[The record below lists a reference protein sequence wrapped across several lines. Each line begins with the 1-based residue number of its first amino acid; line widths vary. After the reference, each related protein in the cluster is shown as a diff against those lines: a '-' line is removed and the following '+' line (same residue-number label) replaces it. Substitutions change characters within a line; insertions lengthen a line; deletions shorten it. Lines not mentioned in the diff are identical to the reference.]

1 MRRTVIAAALASAL
15 SLGATAAR
23 AQAQGGSVEQAKMFF
38 TAGATAYSKGDF
50 RAAIQAFEEAHKLA
64 PRPAILFSMAQ
75 AYKRQYF
82 VDRRPEDLRRAVD
95 LYKQYVA
102 DVQQGG
108 RRGDAVQALSEL
120 EPMLQRGGGDAAA
133 GPAPAP
139 APPKVQTRV
148 MVSSSVKEAK
158 VSLDGAAPVELPLI
172 EEVKPGKHKVRV
184 TAEGYF
190 DEEREVLAVEGNLIP
205 NDISLR
211 EKPARVTITAPNGAQ
226 ISVDGRPQATTPL
239 GGPLEIPP
247 GRHLVAVTK
256 NGSRAF
262 TQQVDLERGEAKKIE
277 ASLSI
282 TPQRVVSYGLMGIG
296 VAGIAVGAVATAI
309 TLREQNTANA
319 VLASREEGNITRE
332 DLDTYNAART
342 ARDEWRKVIGAG
354 FGVGGAFAVTG
365 LLLYAFDQPAVDVG
379 SLEPEQRKKKTTDH
393 EEPSMEMSAVP
404 AVGPGF
410 AGAGLV
416 GRF

>member
-120 EPMLQRGGGDAAA
+120 EPMLQRVGGDAAA

-139 APPKVQTRV
+139 PP
-148 MVSSSVKEAK
+148 
-158 VSLDGAAPVELPLI
+158 
-172 EEVKPGKHKVRV
+172 
-184 TAEGYF
+184 
-190 DEEREVLAVEGNLIP
+190 
-205 NDISLR
+205 
-211 EKPARVTITAPNGAQ
+211 
-226 ISVDGRPQATTPL
+226 PQ
-239 GGPLEIPP
+239 PP
-247 GRHLVAVTK
+247 PP
-256 NGSRAF
+256 
-262 TQQVDLERGEAKKIE
+262 RG
-277 ASLSI
+277 
-282 TPQRVVSYGLMGIG
+282 
-296 VAGIAVGAVATAI
+296 
-309 TLREQNTANA
+309 
-319 VLASREEGNITRE
+319 
-332 DLDTYNAART
+332 
-342 ARDEWRKVIGAG
+342 
-354 FGVGGAFAVTG
+354 GGASG
-365 LLLYAFDQPAVDVG
+365 
-379 SLEPEQRKKKTTDH
+379 
-393 EEPSMEMSAVP
+393 
-404 AVGPGF
+404 
-410 AGAGLV
+410 
-416 GRF
+416 